1 MTDPGGEF
9 VVRRGAQA
17 NLADIIYTLC
27 VNFLLYVV
35 LILVFYM
42 LIRFYL
48 EEDAESDI
56 SHPEYARVPTC
67 DSAEEGVELTM
78 SSASASI
85 DDGDSARKSP
95 GTATGT
101 GTEDAAGGDGAAG
114 VALTTANSSSSSSK
128 PKHRRTSSGSF
139 LNINEWGEPE
149 GTKEEVIQRA
159 IFCAVGFNVS
169 FGIWGLLQERIL
181 TQTYSGDFFEFS
193 YGLVFINRLGGL
205 VLSSCLMYYY
215 KVDFCSTPLWEYSF
229 PSVANMLSSW
239 CQYEA
244 LKYVSFPTQ
253 MLAKA
258 FKMVPVMLMGVFMHN
273 KSYDT
278 YEYVSGAVVGF
289 GLYLFLN
296 SSEKIDLKQN
306 VFGDPESVTGAW
318 CGVVLLILF
327 LFFDSFTSQWQTRMF
342 QLHKQMSPLQMMLIT
357 NAFSTVFA
365 FITLVHQEELF
376 SALFFVYSHPEMIPH
391 LVVFCICST
400 VGQLFIFYTVKNFGA
415 VVLSII
421 MSVRILFSTLLSCF
435 VYTHPITELGFVGIL
450 IVFGAIAYRIR
461 RKTYGKPLIRW
472 RETRHLQ
479 AKLVF
484 GALHEHLDDC

>member
-1 MTDPGGEF
+1 MSASNGEF
-9 VVRRGAQA
+9 VPVVRQQA
-17 NLADIIYTLC
+17 NLADIIYNLC
-27 VNFLLYVV
+27 VNFLMYVV

-42 LIRFYL
+42 LVRFYL
-48 EEDAESDI
+48 EEDVAYEGSHAE
-56 SHPEYARVPTC
+56 YTRVPTC
-67 DSAEEGVELTM
+67 DSAEEGVEMM
-78 SSASASI
+78 STTSLDAA
-85 DDGDSARKSP
+85 DTTGVRKS
-95 GTATGT
+95 GLNSTSHDAVGDAVS
-101 GTEDAAGGDGAAG
+101 EDEVGIVKKASPPSQQKRHA
-114 VALTTANSSSSSSK
+114 
-128 PKHRRTSSGSF
+128 SF
-139 LNINEWGEPE
+139 LNINEWGEPV
-149 GTKEEVIQRA
+149 GTKEEVIRRA

-181 TQTYSGDFFEFS
+181 TQTYSGDFFEYS

-205 VLSSCLMYYY
+205 LLSGCLFQYY
-215 KVDFCSTPLWEYSF
+215 KVEMVNSPLWEYSF

-258 FKMVPVMLMGVFMHN
+258 LKMVPVMLMGKFMHN
-273 KSYDT
+273 KSYDS
-278 YEYVSGAVVGF
+278 YEYITGGVVGV

-318 CGVVLLILF
+318 CGVVLLLLF
-327 LFFDSFTSQWQTRMF
+327 LLFDSFTSQWQTRMF

-365 FITLVHQEELF
+365 FITLVHQEEL
-376 SALFFVYSHPEMIPH
+376 SSSLSFVVTHPEIILH
-391 LVVFCICST
+391 LLMFCICST
-400 VGQLFIFYTVKNFGA
+400 VGQLFIFYTVKEFGA

-421 MSVRILFSTLLSCF
+421 MSIRILFSTLLSCF
-435 VYTHPITELGFVGIL
+435 VYSHPITELGFVGIL
-450 IVFGAIAYRIR
+450 IVFGAIGYRIR

-472 RETRHLQ
+472 RETKHLR
-479 AKLVF
+479 AKQVIS
-484 GALHEHLDDC
+484 ALHEHLDDC